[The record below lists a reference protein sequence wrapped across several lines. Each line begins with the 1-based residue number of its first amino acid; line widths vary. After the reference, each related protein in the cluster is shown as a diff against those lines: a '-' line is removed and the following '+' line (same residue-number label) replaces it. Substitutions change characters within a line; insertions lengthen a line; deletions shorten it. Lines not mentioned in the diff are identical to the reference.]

1 MILINLLILPI
12 VVSEAVQR
20 LMKQKLDRI
29 WDHILYYGWNIRRSA
44 RGRSKG
50 WNILL
55 CLWSGHVLT
64 GVIRSLLLVDIQTES
79 VLYSL
84 LMAVCYSVICF
95 LANLILKN
103 VSIKVEFDHEEK

>member
-20 LMKQKLDRI
+20 LLKQKLDRI
-29 WDHILYYGWNIRRSA
+29 WDHILYY
-44 RGRSKG
+44 G

-64 GVIRSLLLVDIQTES
+64 GVIRSLLLVDILTES

>member
-1 MILINLLILPI
+1 MASQKGLFPLILINLLILPI

-29 WDHILYYGWNIRRSA
+29 WDRILYY
-44 RGRSKG
+44 G

>member
-29 WDHILYYGWNIRRSA
+29 WDHILYYGWNI
-44 RGRSKG
+44 
-50 WNILL
+50 LL
-55 CLWSGHVLT
+55 FLWSGHVLT
-64 GVIRSLLLVDIQTES
+64 GVIRSLLLLDIQTES

-95 LANLILKN
+95 LANLIFKN

>member
-20 LMKQKLDRI
+20 LLKQKLDRI
-29 WDHILYYGWNIRRSA
+29 WDRILYY
-44 RGRSKG
+44 G

>member
-1 MILINLLILPI
+1 MALQKGLFPLILINLLILPI

-20 LMKQKLDRI
+20 LMKQKLDRV
-29 WDHILYYGWNIRRSA
+29 WDHILYYGWNL
-44 RGRSKG
+44 
-50 WNILL
+50 LL

-64 GVIRSLLLVDIQTES
+64 GVIRSLLLVDIQTGS

>member
-29 WDHILYYGWNIRRSA
+29 WDRILYY
-44 RGRSKG
+44 G

>member
-1 MILINLLILPI
+1 MALQKGLFPLILINLLILPI

-29 WDHILYYGWNIRRSA
+29 WDRILYY
-44 RGRSKG
+44 G

-64 GVIRSLLLVDIQTES
+64 GAIRSLLLVDIQTES

>member
-20 LMKQKLDRI
+20 LMKQKLDRVC
-29 WDHILYYGWNIRRSA
+29 DHILYY
-44 RGRSKG
+44 G

>member
-1 MILINLLILPI
+1 MINLLILPI
-12 VVSEAVQR
+12 AVSEAVQR
-20 LMKQKLDRI
+20 LMKQKLDRA
-29 WDHILYYGWNIRRSA
+29 WDHILYY
-44 RGRSKG
+44 G

-79 VLYSL
+79 ILYSV

-103 VSIKVEFDHEEK
+103 VSVKVEFDHEEK

>member
-20 LMKQKLDRI
+20 LLKQKLDHV
-29 WDHILYYGWNIRRSA
+29 WDHILYY
-44 RGRSKG
+44 G

-79 VLYSL
+79 ILYSL